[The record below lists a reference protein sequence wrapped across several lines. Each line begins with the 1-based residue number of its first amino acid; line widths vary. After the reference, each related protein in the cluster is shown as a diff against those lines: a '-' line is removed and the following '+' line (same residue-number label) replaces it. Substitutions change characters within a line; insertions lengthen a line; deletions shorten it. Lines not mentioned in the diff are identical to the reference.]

1 MKTYVLDTNVLL
13 YSAQALES
21 FEDNRVVI
29 PMAVIEEL
37 DKFKKHQDE
46 LGRNARQVIRR
57 LDELRK
63 KGSLFKGVPLDN
75 GNGKP
80 AGTLQVIAGS
90 GPVVEGMDM
99 SQPDNRILRVA
110 FQLHKAD
117 PDAVVILISKDINLR
132 LKADSLGIAVEDFER
147 QRVNFDELFTG
158 EREVNVPASAIDEFY
173 KNGFLEMEDTLYP
186 NEFAILRDETK
197 RSALG
202 WKRGKRIEAIPHEY
216 SDKAWNI
223 TPRSKEQRMALAILM
238 DPSIQV
244 ATLVGQ
250 AGSGKTLLALAA
262 ALECTLQR
270 NQFDR
275 ILVSRPIV
283 PMGNDLGYLPGSK
296 DEKLDVWM
304 QPIYDNLEYLLRNDK
319 HDIQVVRRQIDELKR
334 TRKLELEALTY
345 IRGRSIPKQFVIV
358 DEAQNLTPHEVKT
371 IVSRAGEGTKM
382 ILTGDPYQIDNVY
395 LDSCSNGLSYIVDR
409 FKGLPLH
416 GHITLRKRPPPNF
429 SESGSCGREG
439 GKPWQIRIGS
449 RYWKKRLKLWNIL
462 RRIRERSAAPSFRR
476 RSEYRR
482 RPVTALSRHL
492 RKGDGWKPSAETA
505 TIWHGISAGWCRR
518 SGLIHGVTGNSSRC
532 SAGLPSGSVIR

>member
-57 LDELRK
+57 LDDLRK
-63 KGSLFKGVPLDN
+63 KGSLFNGVSLDN

-80 AGTLQVIAGS
+80 AGVLQVIAGS
-90 GPVVEGMDM
+90 GTVVEGMDM
-99 SQPDNRILRVA
+99 NLPDNRILRVA
-110 FQLHKAD
+110 YNLHNDGKSSGTS
-117 PDAVVILISKDINLR
+117 VILISKDINLR
-132 LKADSLGIAVEDFER
+132 LKADSLGIPVEDFER
-147 QRVNFDELFTG
+147 QRVNFDELFSG
-158 EREVNVPASAIDEFY
+158 ERELEVPVSAIDEFY
-173 KNGFLEMEDTLYP
+173 KNGFIEMEDSLYP
-186 NEFAILRDETK
+186 NEFAVLRDENK

-202 WKRGKRIEAIPHEY
+202 WKRGKRIEPIPHEF
-216 SDKAWNI
+216 SDKAWNV

-238 DPSIQV
+238 DPTIQV

-270 NQFDR
+270 NLYDR
-275 ILVSRPIV
+275 ILVSRPII

-304 QPIYDNLEYLLRNDK
+304 QPIYDNLDFLLRNDK
-319 HDIQVVRRQIDELKR
+319 HDVQVVRRQIDELKR
-334 TRKLELEALTY
+334 SRKLELEALTY
-345 IRGRSIPKQFVIV
+345 IRGRSIPKQLVIV

-382 ILTGDPYQIDNVY
+382 ILTGDPYQIDNIY

-416 GHITLRKRPPPNF
+416 GHITLRK
-429 SESGSCGREG
+429 S
-439 GKPWQIRIGS
+439 
-449 RYWKKRLKLWNIL
+449 
-462 RRIRERSAAPSFRR
+462 ERSPLAA
-476 RSEYRR
+476 
-482 RPVTALSRHL
+482 AA
-492 RKGDGWKPSAETA
+492 AE
-505 TIWHGISAGWCRR
+505 
-518 SGLIHGVTGNSSRC
+518 L
-532 SAGLPSGSVIR
+532 L

>member
-110 FQLHKAD
+110 FQLHKTD

-132 LKADSLGIAVEDFER
+132 LKADSLGVAVEDFER

-202 WKRGKRIEAIPHEY
+202 WKRGKRIEAISHEY

-416 GHITLRKRPPPNF
+416 GHITLRK
-429 SESGSCGREG
+429 S
-439 GKPWQIRIGS
+439 
-449 RYWKKRLKLWNIL
+449 
-462 RRIRERSAAPSFRR
+462 ERSPLAA
-476 RSEYRR
+476 
-482 RPVTALSRHL
+482 AA
-492 RKGDGWKPSAETA
+492 AE
-505 TIWHGISAGWCRR
+505 
-518 SGLIHGVTGNSSRC
+518 L
-532 SAGLPSGSVIR
+532 L

>member
-57 LDELRK
+57 LDDLRK
-63 KGSLFKGVPLDN
+63 KGSLFNGVPLDN

-80 AGTLQVIAGS
+80 AGVLQVIAGT
-90 GPVVEGMDM
+90 GTIVEGMDM
-99 SQPDNRILRVA
+99 NLPDNRILRVA
-110 FQLHKAD
+110 YNLHNDGK
-117 PDAVVILISKDINLR
+117 VSGTSVILISKDINLR
-132 LKADSLGIAVEDFER
+132 LKADSLGIPVEDFER
-147 QRVNFDELFTG
+147 QRVNFDELFSG
-158 EREVNVPASAIDEFY
+158 ERELEVPVSAIDGFY
-173 KNGFLEMEDTLYP
+173 KNGFIEMEDSLYP
-186 NEFAILRDETK
+186 NEFAVLRDENK

-202 WKRGKRIEAIPHEY
+202 WKRGKRIEPIPHEF
-216 SDKAWNI
+216 SDKAWNV

-238 DPSIQV
+238 DPAIQV

-270 NQFDR
+270 NLYDR
-275 ILVSRPIV
+275 ILVSRPII

-304 QPIYDNLEYLLRNDK
+304 QPIYDNLDFLLRNDK
-319 HDIQVVRRQIDELKR
+319 HDVQVVRRQIDELKR
-334 TRKLELEALTY
+334 SRKLELEALTY
-345 IRGRSIPKQFVIV
+345 IRGRSIPKQLVIV

-409 FKGLPLH
+409 FKGLALH
-416 GHITLRKRPPPNF
+416 GHITLRK
-429 SESGSCGREG
+429 S
-439 GKPWQIRIGS
+439 
-449 RYWKKRLKLWNIL
+449 
-462 RRIRERSAAPSFRR
+462 ERSPLAA
-476 RSEYRR
+476 
-482 RPVTALSRHL
+482 AA
-492 RKGDGWKPSAETA
+492 AE
-505 TIWHGISAGWCRR
+505 
-518 SGLIHGVTGNSSRC
+518 L
-532 SAGLPSGSVIR
+532 L

>member
-13 YSAQALES
+13 YSAQSLEA

-37 DKFKKHQDE
+37 DKFKRHQDE
-46 LGRNARQVIRR
+46 LGCNARHVIRR
-57 LDELRK
+57 LDELRR
-63 KGSLFKGVPLDN
+63 KGSLFNGVPLDN

-80 AGTLQVIAGS
+80 AGILQVIVGS
-90 GPVVEGMDM
+90 GEVVEGMDM
-99 SQPDNRILRVA
+99 NQPDNRILRVA
-110 FQLHKAD
+110 WQLHQEL
-117 PDAVVILISKDINLR
+117 PDEIVVLISKDINLR
-132 LKADSLGIAVEDFER
+132 IKADSLGIPVEDFER
-147 QRVNFDELFTG
+147 ERVNFDELFSG
-158 EREVNVPASAIDEFY
+158 ERELEVPAAAIDNFY
-173 KNGFLEMEDTLYP
+173 KNGFLELEDSLYP
-186 NEFAILRDETK
+186 NEFAVLRDENK

-202 WKRGKRIEAIPHEY
+202 WKRGKRIEPIPREF
-216 SDKAWNI
+216 SDKAWNV
-223 TPRSKEQRMALAILM
+223 TPRSKEQRMALAILL
-238 DPSIQV
+238 DPLIQV
-244 ATLVGQ
+244 VTLVGQ

-270 NQFDR
+270 NQYDS
-275 ILVSRPIV
+275 ILVSRPII

-304 QPIYDNLEYLLRNDK
+304 QPIYDNLDFLLRNDK

-409 FKGLPLH
+409 FKGLALH
-416 GHITLRKRPPPNF
+416 GHITLRK
-429 SESGSCGREG
+429 S
-439 GKPWQIRIGS
+439 
-449 RYWKKRLKLWNIL
+449 
-462 RRIRERSAAPSFRR
+462 ERSPLAA
-476 RSEYRR
+476 
-482 RPVTALSRHL
+482 AA
-492 RKGDGWKPSAETA
+492 AE
-505 TIWHGISAGWCRR
+505 
-518 SGLIHGVTGNSSRC
+518 L
-532 SAGLPSGSVIR
+532 L

>member
-57 LDELRK
+57 LDDLRK
-63 KGSLFKGVPLDN
+63 KGSLFNGVSLDN

-80 AGTLQVIAGS
+80 AGVLQVIAGS
-90 GPVVEGMDM
+90 GTVVEGMDM
-99 SQPDNRILRVA
+99 NLPDNRILRVA
-110 FQLHKAD
+110 YNLHNDGKSSGTS
-117 PDAVVILISKDINLR
+117 VILISKDINLR
-132 LKADSLGIAVEDFER
+132 LKADSLGIPVEDFER
-147 QRVNFDELFTG
+147 QRVNFDELFSG
-158 EREVNVPASAIDEFY
+158 ERELEVPVSAIDEFY
-173 KNGFLEMEDTLYP
+173 KNGFIEMEDSLYP
-186 NEFAILRDETK
+186 NEFAVLRDENK

-202 WKRGKRIEAIPHEY
+202 WKRGKRIEPIPHEF
-216 SDKAWNI
+216 SDKAWNV

-238 DPSIQV
+238 DPTIQV

-270 NQFDR
+270 NLYDR
-275 ILVSRPIV
+275 ILVSRPII
-283 PMGNDLGYLPGSK
+283 PMGNDLGYLPGNK

-304 QPIYDNLEYLLRNDK
+304 QPIYDNLDFLLRNDK
-319 HDIQVVRRQIDELKR
+319 HDVQVVRRQIDELKR
-334 TRKLELEALTY
+334 SRKLELEALTY
-345 IRGRSIPKQFVIV
+345 IRGRSIPKQLVIV

-416 GHITLRKRPPPNF
+416 GHITLRK
-429 SESGSCGREG
+429 S
-439 GKPWQIRIGS
+439 
-449 RYWKKRLKLWNIL
+449 
-462 RRIRERSAAPSFRR
+462 ERSPLAA
-476 RSEYRR
+476 
-482 RPVTALSRHL
+482 AA
-492 RKGDGWKPSAETA
+492 AE
-505 TIWHGISAGWCRR
+505 
-518 SGLIHGVTGNSSRC
+518 L
-532 SAGLPSGSVIR
+532 L

>member
-57 LDELRK
+57 LDDLRK
-63 KGSLFKGVPLDN
+63 KGSLFNGVSLDN

-80 AGTLQVIAGS
+80 AGVLQVIAGS
-90 GPVVEGMDM
+90 GTVVEGMDM
-99 SQPDNRILRVA
+99 NLPDNRILRVA
-110 FQLHKAD
+110 YNLHNDGKSSGTS
-117 PDAVVILISKDINLR
+117 VILISKDINLR
-132 LKADSLGIAVEDFER
+132 LKADSLGIPVEDFER
-147 QRVNFDELFTG
+147 QRVNFDELFSG
-158 EREVNVPASAIDEFY
+158 ERELEVPVSAIDEFY
-173 KNGFLEMEDTLYP
+173 KNGFIEMEDSLYP
-186 NEFAILRDETK
+186 NEFAVLRDENK

-202 WKRGKRIEAIPHEY
+202 WKRGKRIEPIPHEF
-216 SDKAWNI
+216 SDKAWNV

-238 DPSIQV
+238 DPTIQV

-270 NQFDR
+270 NLYDR
-275 ILVSRPIV
+275 ILVSRPII

-304 QPIYDNLEYLLRNDK
+304 QPIYDNLDFLLRNDK
-319 HDIQVVRRQIDELKR
+319 HDVQVVRRQIDELKR
-334 TRKLELEALTY
+334 SRKLELEALTY
-345 IRGRSIPKQFVIV
+345 IRGRSIPKQLVIV

-416 GHITLRKRPPPNF
+416 GHITLRK
-429 SESGSCGREG
+429 S
-439 GKPWQIRIGS
+439 
-449 RYWKKRLKLWNIL
+449 
-462 RRIRERSAAPSFRR
+462 ERSPLAA
-476 RSEYRR
+476 
-482 RPVTALSRHL
+482 AA
-492 RKGDGWKPSAETA
+492 AE
-505 TIWHGISAGWCRR
+505 
-518 SGLIHGVTGNSSRC
+518 L
-532 SAGLPSGSVIR
+532 L

>member
-57 LDELRK
+57 LDDLRK
-63 KGSLFKGVPLDN
+63 KGSLFNGVSLDN

-80 AGTLQVIAGS
+80 AGVLQVIAGS
-90 GPVVEGMDM
+90 GTVVEGMDM
-99 SQPDNRILRVA
+99 NLPDNRILRVA
-110 FQLHKAD
+110 YNLHNDGKSSGTS
-117 PDAVVILISKDINLR
+117 VILISKDINLR
-132 LKADSLGIAVEDFER
+132 LKADSLGIPVEDFER
-147 QRVNFDELFTG
+147 QRVNFDELFSG
-158 EREVNVPASAIDEFY
+158 ERELEVPVSAIDEFY
-173 KNGFLEMEDTLYP
+173 KNGFIEMEDSLYP
-186 NEFAILRDETK
+186 NEFAVLRDENK

-202 WKRGKRIEAIPHEY
+202 WKRGKRIEPIPHEF
-216 SDKAWNI
+216 SDKAWNV

-238 DPSIQV
+238 DPAIQV

-270 NQFDR
+270 NLYDR
-275 ILVSRPIV
+275 ILVSRPII

-304 QPIYDNLEYLLRNDK
+304 QPIYDNLDFLLRNDK
-319 HDIQVVRRQIDELKR
+319 HDVQVVRRQIDELKR
-334 TRKLELEALTY
+334 SRKLELEALTY
-345 IRGRSIPKQFVIV
+345 IRGRSIPKQLVIV

-416 GHITLRKRPPPNF
+416 GHITLRK
-429 SESGSCGREG
+429 S
-439 GKPWQIRIGS
+439 
-449 RYWKKRLKLWNIL
+449 
-462 RRIRERSAAPSFRR
+462 ERSPLAA
-476 RSEYRR
+476 
-482 RPVTALSRHL
+482 AA
-492 RKGDGWKPSAETA
+492 AE
-505 TIWHGISAGWCRR
+505 
-518 SGLIHGVTGNSSRC
+518 L
-532 SAGLPSGSVIR
+532 L

>member
-57 LDELRK
+57 LDDLRK
-63 KGSLFKGVPLDN
+63 KGSLFNGVSLDN

-80 AGTLQVIAGS
+80 AGVLQVIAGS
-90 GPVVEGMDM
+90 GTVVEGMDM
-99 SQPDNRILRVA
+99 NLPDNRILRVA
-110 FQLHKAD
+110 YNLHNDGKSSGTS
-117 PDAVVILISKDINLR
+117 VILISKDINLR
-132 LKADSLGIAVEDFER
+132 LKADSLGIPVEDFER
-147 QRVNFDELFTG
+147 QRVNFDELFSG
-158 EREVNVPASAIDEFY
+158 ERELEVPVSAIDEFY
-173 KNGFLEMEDTLYP
+173 KNGFIEMEDSLYP
-186 NEFAILRDETK
+186 NEFAVLRDENK

-202 WKRGKRIEAIPHEY
+202 WKRGKRIEPIPHEF
-216 SDKAWNI
+216 SDKAWNV

-238 DPSIQV
+238 DPTIQV

-270 NQFDR
+270 NLYDR
-275 ILVSRPIV
+275 ILVSRPII

-304 QPIYDNLEYLLRNDK
+304 QPIYDNLDFLLRNDK
-319 HDIQVVRRQIDELKR
+319 HDVQVVRRQIDELKR
-334 TRKLELEALTY
+334 SRKLELEALTY
-345 IRGRSIPKQFVIV
+345 IRGRSIPKQLVIV

-382 ILTGDPYQIDNVY
+382 ILTGDPYQIDNIY

-416 GHITLRKRPPPNF
+416 GHITLRK
-429 SESGSCGREG
+429 S
-439 GKPWQIRIGS
+439 
-449 RYWKKRLKLWNIL
+449 
-462 RRIRERSAAPSFRR
+462 ERSSLAA
-476 RSEYRR
+476 
-482 RPVTALSRHL
+482 AA
-492 RKGDGWKPSAETA
+492 AE
-505 TIWHGISAGWCRR
+505 
-518 SGLIHGVTGNSSRC
+518 L
-532 SAGLPSGSVIR
+532 L

>member
-57 LDELRK
+57 LDDLRK
-63 KGSLFKGVPLDN
+63 KGSLFNGVSLDN

-80 AGTLQVIAGS
+80 AGVLQVIAGS
-90 GPVVEGMDM
+90 GTVVEGMDM
-99 SQPDNRILRVA
+99 NLPDNRILRVA
-110 FQLHKAD
+110 YNLHNDGKSSGTS
-117 PDAVVILISKDINLR
+117 VILISKDINLR
-132 LKADSLGIAVEDFER
+132 LKADSLGIPVEDFER
-147 QRVNFDELFTG
+147 QRVNFDELFSG
-158 EREVNVPASAIDEFY
+158 ERELEVPVPAIDEFY
-173 KNGFLEMEDTLYP
+173 KNGFIEMEDSLYP
-186 NEFAILRDETK
+186 NEFAVLRDENK

-202 WKRGKRIEAIPHEY
+202 WKRGKRIEPIPHEF
-216 SDKAWNI
+216 SDKAWNV

-238 DPSIQV
+238 DPTIQV

-270 NQFDR
+270 NLYDR
-275 ILVSRPIV
+275 ILVSRPII

-304 QPIYDNLEYLLRNDK
+304 QPIYDNLDFLLRNDK
-319 HDIQVVRRQIDELKR
+319 HDVQVVRRQIDELKR
-334 TRKLELEALTY
+334 SRKLELEALTY
-345 IRGRSIPKQFVIV
+345 IRGRSIPKQLVIV

-382 ILTGDPYQIDNVY
+382 ILTGDPYQIDNIY

-416 GHITLRKRPPPNF
+416 GHITLRK
-429 SESGSCGREG
+429 S
-439 GKPWQIRIGS
+439 
-449 RYWKKRLKLWNIL
+449 
-462 RRIRERSAAPSFRR
+462 ERSPLAA
-476 RSEYRR
+476 
-482 RPVTALSRHL
+482 AA
-492 RKGDGWKPSAETA
+492 AE
-505 TIWHGISAGWCRR
+505 
-518 SGLIHGVTGNSSRC
+518 L
-532 SAGLPSGSVIR
+532 L